1 MGRGLLGYP
10 IRPAGM
16 GKAQITHVSSQE
28 RCSTYLESL
37 FREADRGYHC
47 QCGEA
52 GHSPRTFRNQRLFDA
67 DRELG
72 RSGDRAEWRWIG
84 TGTGSSTGD
93 VVRNFG
99 SCTGRRL
106 PLKS

>member
-10 IRPAGM
+10 IRPAGV

-28 RCSTYLESL
+28 RRSTYLESI

-52 GHSPRTFRNQRLFDA
+52 GHSPRTFRNLFDA
-67 DRELG
+67 DREFG
-72 RSGDRAEWRWIG
+72 RGGDRTERRWIG
-84 TGTGSSTGD
+84 TGAGD
-93 VVRNFG
+93 G
-99 SCTGRRL
+99 T
-106 PLKS
+106 